1 MKKFYIEHNIYPLKD
16 YVNFL
21 PRNVT
26 LTLEVGMQV
35 LRLTHCL
42 IIVNI
47 CAKCF
52 QNPLIYK
59 KVMDRTK
66 KIPYNRLC

>member
-1 MKKFYIEHNIYPLKD
+1 MKKFYIGHNIYPLKD

-35 LRLTHCL
+35 LRMTHCL

-52 QNPLIYK
+52 QNPLI
-59 KVMDRTK
+59 
-66 KIPYNRLC
+66 